1 MSAGRVFKGI
11 GVAVLGLIGLIVLV
25 ALLFDPNWL
34 RGPIMRQ
41 TTEKTGR
48 ELVINGDLDIDWG
61 WPVTRLS
68 AAGVTFANPE
78 WAEEPQMFTAE
89 NISVGVSLPQLFR
102 RVVMLPEIT
111 LDHVDVFLE
120 QHPDGR
126 KNWLLDRE
134 QKDEGARVGIGRLAL
149 HDGRI
154 RYVDPAQKTR
164 IDATLSTAG
173 EGENSGNSSAERQRD
188 DAARGKS
195 EADAPAVTAAES
207 GIRFDAKGQYKGLA
221 MTAQGTGGPV
231 LALRDEETPYP
242 LDVQARFGDTAVKA
256 EGSITSLLKLTAIDL
271 DLDLR
276 GASIADLYR
285 LIGIA
290 LPKTP
295 PYRTAGHLIRNGNM
309 WRYENFSGAIGKSDV
324 AGTIQVATGGERP
337 ALHGDLSF
345 KLLDFADLGPLVG
358 ATQAPAEPEDAAAD
372 APARDGTVLPEIPFR
387 TGRWDTVDADVKLRA
402 DRIRRPDALPI
413 DKLVTRLQM
422 QDSVLT
428 LDPLEFGIAGGTLS
442 GTVRMNGQEKPLE
455 ASTKLRV
462 RNLKLAKLFPP
473 SDLAKPTLGELNG
486 QVDLEGRGNS
496 VAGMLG
502 TADGKA
508 ALILSEGQ
516 ISRFMVEAIGLHLWD
531 MLQLKLTGDELVEIR
546 CLIADFSVKDGLME
560 TNALVLDT
568 DIMRIIGSGTVDL
581 GEEKLDLTLES
592 DTKVTTP
599 VALRSPIY
607 IQGTF
612 ANPEPSVDTAKVAAR
627 GLGAVVLGLIN
638 PLLALLPLVETGP
651 GIDSDCA
658 KLIRE
663 AKSSSRE

>member
-1 MSAGRVFKGI
+1 MTSGRVLKGI
-11 GVAVLGLIGLIVLV
+11 GATVLGLIALIVLA

-48 ELVINGDLDIDWG
+48 ELMINGDLDIDWG

-78 WAEEPQMFTAE
+78 WAEEPQMLTAE

-111 LDHVDVFLE
+111 LDKVDVFLE

-154 RYVDPAQKTR
+154 RYADPAQKTR
-164 IDATLSTAG
+164 IDATLSTTGGGDSGEGQRGGAAG
-173 EGENSGNSSAERQRD
+173 EKPG
-188 DAARGKS
+188 
-195 EADAPAVTAAES
+195 ADGPAGTAAEG
-207 GIRFDAKGQYKGLA
+207 GIRFDAKGQYKGLPMNA
-221 MTAQGTGGPV
+221 RGTGGPV

-242 LDVQARFGDTAVKA
+242 LDMQARFGDTAVKA

-290 LPKTP
+290 LPETP
-295 PYRTAGHLIRNGNM
+295 PYRTAGHLIRNGTM

-324 AGTIQVATGGERP
+324 AGTLQVATGGERP
-337 ALHGDLSF
+337 ALHGDLAF

-358 ATQAPAEPEDAAAD
+358 AKEAPAESKDAVSG
-372 APARDGTVLPEIPFR
+372 APAPDGTVLPEIPFR
-387 TGRWDTVDADVKLRA
+387 TGRWDSVDADVKLRA

-422 QDSVLT
+422 RDSVLT

-627 GLGAVVLGLIN
+627 GLGAVALGLIN
-638 PLLALLPLVETGP
+638 PLLALLPLIETGP
-651 GIDSDCA
+651 GMDSDCG

-663 AKSSSRE
+663 AKSPQRE

>member
-1 MSAGRVFKGI
+1 MKSGRVLKGI
-11 GVAVLGLIGLIVLV
+11 GVTVLGLIALIVLA

-48 ELVINGDLDIDWG
+48 ELVINGDLSIDWG
-61 WPVTRLS
+61 WPVTRLG

-111 LDHVDVFLE
+111 LDRVDAFLE

-154 RYVDPAQKTR
+154 RYADPAQKTR
-164 IDATLSTAG
+164 IDATLSTTGGSG
-173 EGENSGNSSAERQRD
+173 ERGSDSAAD
-188 DAARGKS
+188 PKP
-195 EADAPAVTAAES
+195 EADVPPATEAES
-207 GIRFDAKGQYKGLA
+207 GIRFEAKGQYKGRPMNA
-221 MTAQGTGGPV
+221 RGTGGPV

-242 LDVQARFGDTAVKA
+242 LDVQAQFGDTAVKA
-256 EGSITSLLKLTAIDL
+256 DGNITSLLKLSAINL
-271 DLDLR
+271 DVDLR

-290 LPKTP
+290 LPETP
-295 PYRTAGHLIRNGNM
+295 PYRTAGHLIRNGTV

-324 AGTIQVATGGERP
+324 AGTLQVATGGERP
-337 ALHGDLSF
+337 SLHGDLSF

-358 ATQAPAEPEDAAAD
+358 AKEAPVESEDAAPD
-372 APARDGTVLPEIPFR
+372 APAPGGTVLPEIPFR
-387 TGRWDTVDADVKLRA
+387 TGRWDSVDADVKLKA
-402 DRIRRPDALPI
+402 DRIRRPEALPI
-413 DKLVTRLQM
+413 DRLVTRLQM

-442 GTVRMNGQEKPLE
+442 GTIRMNGQEKPLE

-462 RNLKLAKLFPP
+462 RNLELAKLFPP

-496 VAGMLG
+496 VAAMLG

-516 ISRFMVEAIGLHLWD
+516 ISRFMVEALGLHLWD

-568 DIMRIIGSGTVDL
+568 DIMRIVGSGTVDL

-612 ANPEPSVDTAKVAAR
+612 ANPEPSVDTARVAAR
-627 GLGAVVLGLIN
+627 GLGAVALGLIN
-638 PLLALLPLVETGP
+638 PLLALVPLIETGP
-651 GIDSDCA
+651 GMDSDCG

-663 AKSSSRE
+663 AKSPQRE